1 MYKSVASILS
11 AVLVT
16 GLVAWFSFGGGVSKA
31 EGEELKRTDSAIL
44 QRQAVLE
51 EKLNSQASKLDE
63 LKVDAKES
71 NKAIQDKLDAII
83 RNLPRDK

>member
-63 LKVDAKES
+63 LKVDSKES
-71 NKAIQDKLDAII
+71 NKTIQDKLDAII